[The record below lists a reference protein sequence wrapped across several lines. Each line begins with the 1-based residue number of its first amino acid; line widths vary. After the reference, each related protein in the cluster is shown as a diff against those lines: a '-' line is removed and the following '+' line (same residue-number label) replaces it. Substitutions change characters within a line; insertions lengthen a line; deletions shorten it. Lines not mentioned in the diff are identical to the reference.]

1 MKRIVFEL
9 IVIATTWYIFLPP
22 LNLTSWE
29 FLFFLCGHL
38 LLVAI
43 LFGFGKGI
51 NLVKTVH
58 VRHGKAEA
66 ALNLE
71 SFKINRLGKILLASI
86 GGILLLAALVS
97 LVTSSI
103 FQAKNYA
110 NVVTVTE
117 KDFTE
122 FPKTDT
128 SKVPILDRSTAEKIG
143 DRYLGS
149 LTDKVSQYVAA
160 DTYTQLTIDGKPY
173 RVTPLEYAD
182 PIKWFNNQA
191 KGIGEY
197 IKVDMVT
204 GNADLV
210 DLKTP
215 IKYSDSEY
223 FNRDVK
229 RHLRFKYPTKIF
241 KTPSFEVDDEG
252 NPFYVATV
260 YQKQFGLVVPRP
272 VSVIILDATN
282 GETKE
287 YSLADVPEW
296 VDRVYPAEETIEQ
309 INYNGKYKDG
319 FWNAMISKKNV
330 TQTTKGY
337 NYLSIGNDIYLY
349 TGVTSANADESN
361 LGFILENMRTG
372 EITKYSLASATEESA
387 RESAEGAVQEKSYK
401 ATFPILINLN
411 DKPLYIMGLKDNAG
425 LVKEYALVDA
435 VEYQNVIVATTVE
448 ELLSKYAL
456 VDAVEYQN
464 VIVATTVEELLSKY
478 ANKNDLEID
487 NETTESI
494 KGVVADLKSAVIKG
508 DTVYFFKVDG
518 KIYKVKA
525 SVSDDLPYLENG
537 KTFEGQVGR
546 DNYLKTFKVQ

>member
-1 MKRIVFEL
+1 MKRILFE
-9 IVIATTWYIFLPP
+9 IMFIATTWYIFLPP

-43 LFGFGKGI
+43 LFGFGKGT

-66 ALNLE
+66 TLNLE
-71 SFKINRLGKILLASI
+71 DFKLNPLGRIFLTTIAGILILAS
-86 GGILLLAALVS
+86 LVS
-97 LVTSSI
+97 LVTSSM

-122 FPKTDT
+122 FPKSDT

-160 DTYTQLTIDGKPY
+160 ATYTQLTIDGKPY

-210 DLKTP
+210 GLQTP

-223 FNRDVK
+223 FNRNVK
-229 RHLRFKYPTKIF
+229 RHLRFQYPTKIF

-260 YQKQFGLVVPRP
+260 YQKQFGLAVPMERP
-272 VSVIILDATN
+272 RNIA
-282 GETKE
+282 
-287 YSLADVPEW
+287 W
-296 VDRVYPAEETIEQ
+296 
-309 INYNGKYKDG
+309 
-319 FWNAMISKKNV
+319 
-330 TQTTKGY
+330 
-337 NYLSIGNDIYLY
+337 
-349 TGVTSANADESN
+349 
-361 LGFILENMRTG
+361 MRFQSG
-372 EITKYSLASATEESA
+372 
-387 RESAEGAVQEKSYK
+387 
-401 ATFPILINLN
+401 
-411 DKPLYIMGLKDNAG
+411 
-425 LVKEYALVDA
+425 
-435 VEYQNVIVATTVE
+435 
-448 ELLSKYAL
+448 
-456 VDAVEYQN
+456 
-464 VIVATTVEELLSKY
+464 
-478 ANKNDLEID
+478 
-487 NETTESI
+487 
-494 KGVVADLKSAVIKG
+494 
-508 DTVYFFKVDG
+508 
-518 KIYKVKA
+518 
-525 SVSDDLPYLENG
+525 
-537 KTFEGQVGR
+537 
-546 DNYLKTFKVQ
+546 

>member
-9 IVIATTWYIFLPP
+9 IFIATTWYIFLPP

-38 LLVAI
+38 LVVAI

-71 SFKINRLGKILLASI
+71 GFKINRLGKILLASI

-229 RHLRFKYPTKIF
+229 RHLRLKYPTKIF

-260 YQKQFGLVVPRP
+260 YQKQFGLAVPRP

-287 YSLADVPEW
+287 YSLSDVPEW

-411 DKPLYIMGLKDNAG
+411 DKSLYIMGLKDNAG

>member
-9 IVIATTWYIFLPP
+9 IFIATTWYIFLPP

-71 SFKINRLGKILLASI
+71 GFKINRLGKVLFASI

-97 LVTSSI
+97 LATSSI

-117 KDFTE
+117 KEFSE
-122 FPKTDT
+122 FPKSDT

-204 GNADLV
+204 GNAELV

-260 YQKQFGLVVPRP
+260 YQKQFGLAVPRP

-337 NYLSIGNDIYLY
+337 HYLSIGNDIYLY
-349 TGVTSANADESN
+349 TGVT
-361 LGFILENMRTG
+361 
-372 EITKYSLASATEESA
+372 
-387 RESAEGAVQEKSYK
+387 
-401 ATFPILINLN
+401 
-411 DKPLYIMGLKDNAG
+411 
-425 LVKEYALVDA
+425 
-435 VEYQNVIVATTVE
+435 
-448 ELLSKYAL
+448 
-456 VDAVEYQN
+456 
-464 VIVATTVEELLSKY
+464 
-478 ANKNDLEID
+478 
-487 NETTESI
+487 
-494 KGVVADLKSAVIKG
+494 
-508 DTVYFFKVDG
+508 
-518 KIYKVKA
+518 
-525 SVSDDLPYLENG
+525 
-537 KTFEGQVGR
+537 
-546 DNYLKTFKVQ
+546 

>member
-1 MKRIVFEL
+1 MKRIVFE
-9 IVIATTWYIFLPP
+9 IVFIATTWYIFLPP
-22 LNLTSWE
+22 INLTSWE
-29 FLFFLCGHL
+29 FIFFLCGHL
-38 LLVAI
+38 LLIAI

-51 NLVKTVH
+51 NLIKKVH

-66 ALNLE
+66 EFSLDD
-71 SFKINRLGKILLASI
+71 FKINQLGKILLAIVS
-86 GGILLLAALVS
+86 GILLLAGLVS

-117 KDFTE
+117 KDFAE
-122 FPKTDT
+122 FPKSDT

-160 DTYTQLTIDGKPY
+160 DTYTQLTIGGKPY

-182 PIKWFNNQA
+182 PIKWFNNA
-191 KGIGEY
+191 E
-197 IKVDMVT
+197 
-204 GNADLV
+204 LV
-210 DLKTP
+210 DLQTP
-215 IKYSDSEY
+215 MKYSDSEY

-229 RHLRFKYPTKIF
+229 RHLRFQYPTKIF

-252 NPFYVATV
+252 HPFYVATV
-260 YQKQFGLVVPRP
+260 YQKQFGLAVPRP
-272 VSVIILDATN
+272 ASVIILDAIN
-282 GETKE
+282 GESKE

-319 FWNAMISKKNV
+319 FWNALISKKNV
-330 TQTTKGY
+330 TKTTKGY

-372 EITKYSLASATEESA
+372 EITKFNLASATEESA
-387 RESAEGAVQEKSYK
+387 RESAEGAVQEKAYK

-448 ELLSKYAL
+448 ELLSKYA
-456 VDAVEYQN
+456 
-464 VIVATTVEELLSKY
+464 
-478 ANKNDLEID
+478 NKNDLEID
-487 NETTESI
+487 NATTESI

-508 DTVYFFKVDG
+508 DTIYFFKVNG

-525 SVSDDLPYLENG
+525 SVSDELPYLENG
-537 KTFEGQVGR
+537 KSFEGQVGK
-546 DNYLKTFKVQ
+546 DNYLKSFKVK

>member
-9 IVIATTWYIFLPP
+9 IFIATTWYIFLPP

-38 LLVAI
+38 LVVAI

-71 SFKINRLGKILLASI
+71 GFKINRLGKVLFASI

-229 RHLRFKYPTKIF
+229 RHLRLKYPTKIF

-260 YQKQFGLVVPRP
+260 YQKQFGLAVPRP

-435 VEYQNVIVATTVE
+435 VEYQNVIVATTV
-448 ELLSKYAL
+448 
-456 VDAVEYQN
+456 D
-464 VIVATTVEELLSKY
+464 ELLSKY

-487 NETTESI
+487 NATTESI
-494 KGVVADLKSAVIKG
+494 KGVIADLKSAVIKG

-537 KTFEGQVGR
+537 KTFEGQVGK

>member
-1 MKRIVFEL
+1 MKRIIFEL
-9 IVIATTWYIFLPP
+9 IFIATTWYIFLPP

-38 LLVAI
+38 LLVAV

-71 SFKINRLGKILLASI
+71 GFKINRLGKVLLASI

-204 GNADLV
+204 GN
-210 DLKTP
+210 
-215 IKYSDSEY
+215 
-223 FNRDVK
+223 
-229 RHLRFKYPTKIF
+229 
-241 KTPSFEVDDEG
+241 
-252 NPFYVATV
+252 PFYVATV
-260 YQKQFGLVVPRP
+260 YQKQFGLAVPRP

-448 ELLSKYAL
+448 ELLSKYA
-456 VDAVEYQN
+456 
-464 VIVATTVEELLSKY
+464 
-478 ANKNDLEID
+478 NKNDLEID
-487 NETTESI
+487 NATTESI

-537 KTFEGQVGR
+537 KTFEGQVGK

>member
-9 IVIATTWYIFLPP
+9 IFIATTWYIFLPP

-38 LLVAI
+38 LVVAI

-71 SFKINRLGKILLASI
+71 GFKINRLGKILLASI

-97 LVTSSI
+97 LVTSSM

-122 FPKTDT
+122 FPRSDT

-197 IKVDMVT
+197 IKVD
-204 GNADLV
+204 
-210 DLKTP
+210 
-215 IKYSDSEY
+215 
-223 FNRDVK
+223 
-229 RHLRFKYPTKIF
+229 
-241 KTPSFEVDDEG
+241 DEG

-260 YQKQFGLVVPRP
+260 YQKQFGLAVPRP
-272 VSVIILDATN
+272 ASVIILDATN

-287 YSLADVPEW
+287 YSLSDVPEW
-296 VDRVYPAEETIEQ
+296 VDRIYPAEETIEQ

-319 FWNAMISKKNV
+319 FLNAMISKKNV

-448 ELLSKYAL
+448 EM
-456 VDAVEYQN
+456 
-464 VIVATTVEELLSKY
+464 LSKY

-487 NETTESI
+487 NATTESI
-494 KGVVADLKSAVIKG
+494 NGVVADLKSAVIKG

-537 KTFEGQVGR
+537 KTFEGQVGK
-546 DNYLKTFKVQ
+546 DNYLKTFKLR

>member
-9 IVIATTWYIFLPP
+9 IFIATTWYIFLPP

-38 LLVAI
+38 LVVAI

-71 SFKINRLGKILLASI
+71 GFKINRLGKILLASI

-97 LVTSSI
+97 LVTSSM

-122 FPKTDT
+122 FPKSDT

-229 RHLRFKYPTKIF
+229 RHLRLKYPTKIF

-260 YQKQFGLVVPRP
+260 YQKQFGLAVPRP
-272 VSVIILDATN
+272 A
-282 GETKE
+282 
-287 YSLADVPEW
+287 
-296 VDRVYPAEETIEQ
+296 
-309 INYNGKYKDG
+309 KDG
-319 FWNAMISKKNV
+319 FLNAMISKKNV
-330 TQTTKGY
+330 TQTTNGY

-448 ELLSKYAL
+448 EM
-456 VDAVEYQN
+456 
-464 VIVATTVEELLSKY
+464 LSKY

-487 NETTESI
+487 NATTESI

-537 KTFEGQVGR
+537 KTFEGQVGK

>member
-1 MKRIVFEL
+1 MKRILFEL
-9 IVIATTWYIFLPP
+9 VFIATTWYIFLPP
-22 LNLTSWE
+22 FNLTSWE
-29 FLFFLCGHL
+29 FIFFLCGHL
-38 LLVAI
+38 VVMGI
-43 LFGFGKGI
+43 LFSFRKDT
-51 NLVKTVH
+51 NLLKTVH
-58 VRHGKAEA
+58 VRHGKAA
-66 ALNLE
+66 KDLNLE
-71 SFKINRLGKILLASI
+71 GFHFNKLG
-86 GGILLLAALVS
+86 GGLLLAAGLIFALAGLVG
-97 LVTSSI
+97 LVTSSF

-110 NVVTVTE
+110 NVVSITE
-117 KDFTE
+117 KDFKD
-122 FPKTDT
+122 FPKSDT

-160 DTYTQLTIDGKPY
+160 DTYTQLTVDGKPY

-182 PIKWFNNQA
+182 PIKWFNNQS

-204 GNADLV
+204 GNAELV

-215 IKYSDSEY
+215 MKYSDSEY

-229 RHLRFKYPTKIF
+229 RHLRIKYPTKIF

-260 YQKQFGLVVPRP
+260 YQKQFGLGVPRP
-272 VSVIILDATN
+272 SSVIILDATN

-287 YSLADVPEW
+287 YSLDEVPEW

-319 FWNAMISKKNV
+319 FWNALISKKNV
-330 TQTTKGY
+330 TQTTEGY

-372 EITKYSLASATEESA
+372 EITKYNLASATEESA
-387 RESAEGAVQEKSYK
+387 RASAEGAVQEKAYK
-401 ATFPILINLN
+401 ATLPILVNLN

-435 VEYQNVIVATTVE
+435 VEYQNVIVAATV
-448 ELLSKYAL
+448 
-456 VDAVEYQN
+456 D
-464 VIVATTVEELLSKY
+464 ELLSKY
-478 ANKNDLEID
+478 ANKNDLELD
-487 NETTESI
+487 NEMVENI

-537 KTFEGQVGR
+537 QSFEGQVGK
-546 DNYLKTFKVQ
+546 DNYLKTFKVK

>member
-1 MKRIVFEL
+1 MKRILFEL
-9 IVIATTWYIFLPP
+9 VFIATTWYIFLPP
-22 LNLTSWE
+22 FNLTSWE
-29 FLFFLCGHL
+29 FIFFLCGHL
-38 LLVAI
+38 VVMGI
-43 LFGFGKGI
+43 LFSFRKDT
-51 NLVKTVH
+51 NLLKTVH
-58 VRHGKAEA
+58 VRHGKPANE
-66 ALNLE
+66 LNLE
-71 SFKINRLGKILLASI
+71 GLHFTKLSRG
-86 GGILLLAALVS
+86 LLLTAGLIFALAGLVS
-97 LVTSSI
+97 LVTSSF

-110 NVVTVTE
+110 NVVSITE
-117 KDFTE
+117 KDFKD
-122 FPKTDT
+122 FPKSDT

-160 DTYTQLTIDGKPY
+160 DTYTQLTVDGKPY

-182 PIKWFNNQA
+182 PIKWFNNQS

-204 GNADLV
+204 GNAELV

-215 IKYSDSEY
+215 MKYSDSEY

-229 RHLRFKYPTKIF
+229 RHLRIKYPTKIF

-260 YQKQFGLVVPRP
+260 YQKQFGLGVPRP
-272 VSVIILDATN
+272 SSVIILDATN

-287 YSLADVPEW
+287 YSLDEVPEW

-319 FWNAMISKKNV
+319 FWNALISKKNV
-330 TQTTKGY
+330 TQTTEGY

-372 EITKYSLASATEESA
+372 EITKYNLASATEESA
-387 RESAEGAVQEKSYK
+387 RASAEGAVQEKAYK
-401 ATFPILINLN
+401 ATFPILVNLN

-435 VEYQNVIVATTVE
+435 VEYQNVIVATTV
-448 ELLSKYAL
+448 
-456 VDAVEYQN
+456 D
-464 VIVATTVEELLSKY
+464 ELLSKY
-478 ANKNDLEID
+478 ANKNDLELD
-487 NETTESI
+487 NETVENI
-494 KGVVADLKSAVIKG
+494 KGVVSDLKSAVIKG

-537 KTFEGQVGR
+537 QTFEGQVGK

>member
-9 IVIATTWYIFLPP
+9 IFIATTWYIFLPP

-38 LLVAI
+38 LVVAI

-71 SFKINRLGKILLASI
+71 GFKINRLGKILLASI

-97 LVTSSI
+97 LVTSSM

-122 FPKTDT
+122 FPKSDT

-197 IKVDMVT
+197 IKVDR
-204 GNADLV
+204 
-210 DLKTP
+210 
-215 IKYSDSEY
+215 I
-223 FNRDVK
+223 
-229 RHLRFKYPTKIF
+229 
-241 KTPSFEVDDEG
+241 
-252 NPFYVATV
+252 
-260 YQKQFGLVVPRP
+260 
-272 VSVIILDATN
+272 
-282 GETKE
+282 
-287 YSLADVPEW
+287 
-296 VDRVYPAEETIEQ
+296 YPAEETIEQ

-319 FWNAMISKKNV
+319 FLNAMISKKNV
-330 TQTTKGY
+330 TQTTNGY

-448 ELLSKYAL
+448 EM
-456 VDAVEYQN
+456 
-464 VIVATTVEELLSKY
+464 LSKY

-487 NETTESI
+487 NATTESI

-537 KTFEGQVGR
+537 KTFEGQVGK

>member
-9 IVIATTWYIFLPP
+9 IFIATTWYIFLPP

-38 LLVAI
+38 LVVAI

-71 SFKINRLGKILLASI
+71 GFKINRLGKILLASI

-97 LVTSSI
+97 LVTSSM

-122 FPKTDT
+122 FPRSDT

-204 GNADLV
+204 GN
-210 DLKTP
+210 
-215 IKYSDSEY
+215 
-223 FNRDVK
+223 DVK
-229 RHLRFKYPTKIF
+229 RHLRLKYPTKIF

-260 YQKQFGLVVPRP
+260 YQKQFGLAVPRP
-272 VSVIILDATN
+272 ASVIILDATN

-287 YSLADVPEW
+287 YSLSDVPEW
-296 VDRVYPAEETIEQ
+296 VDRIYPAEETIEQ

-319 FWNAMISKKNV
+319 FLNAMISKKNV

-448 ELLSKYAL
+448 EM
-456 VDAVEYQN
+456 
-464 VIVATTVEELLSKY
+464 LSKY

-487 NETTESI
+487 NATTESI
-494 KGVVADLKSAVIKG
+494 NGVVADLKSAVIKG

-537 KTFEGQVGR
+537 KTFEGQVGK
-546 DNYLKTFKVQ
+546 DNYLKTFKLR

>member
-9 IVIATTWYIFLPP
+9 IFIATTWYIFLPP

-29 FLFFLCGHL
+29 FIFFLCAHL
-38 LLVAI
+38 VILGLLFSVGKDSQPIKKVEVVHRGREAVELKFGDFHFQKLGAFFI
-43 LFGFGKGI
+43 LSAGGI
-51 NLVKTVH
+51 
-58 VRHGKAEA
+58 
-66 ALNLE
+66 
-71 SFKINRLGKILLASI
+71 FLLA
-86 GGILLLAALVS
+86 GLVS
-97 LVTSSI
+97 LATSSF

-110 NVVTVTE
+110 NVVTLTE
-117 KDFTE
+117 KEFSE
-122 FPKTDT
+122 FPKSDT
-128 SKVPILDRSTAEKIG
+128 NKVPILDRDTAEKIG

-160 DTYTQLTIDGKPY
+160 DTYTQLTVDGKPY

-182 PIKWFNNQA
+182 PIKWFNNQS

-204 GNADLV
+204 GNAELV

-215 IKYSDSEY
+215 MKYSDSEY

-260 YQKQFGLVVPRP
+260 YQKQFGLGVPRP
-272 VSVIILDATN
+272 SSVIILDATN

-287 YSLADVPEW
+287 YSLDDVPEW

-319 FWNAMISKKNV
+319 FWNALISKKNV
-330 TQTTKGY
+330 TQTTEGY

-372 EITKYSLASATEESA
+372 EITKYNLASATEESA
-387 RESAEGAVQEKSYK
+387 RASAEGAVQEKAYK

-435 VEYQNVIVATTVE
+435 VEYQNVIVSTTVE
-448 ELLSKYAL
+448 ELLSKYA
-456 VDAVEYQN
+456 
-464 VIVATTVEELLSKY
+464 S
-478 ANKNDLEID
+478 KNDLD
-487 NETTESI
+487 LNTETVETI
-494 KGVVADLKSAVIKG
+494 KGVVSDLRSAVIKG
-508 DTVYFFKVDG
+508 DTVYFFKLED

-525 SVSDDLPYLENG
+525 SVSDDLPYLKDG
-537 KTFEGQVGR
+537 QSFEGQVGS
-546 DNYLKTFKVQ
+546 DNYLKSFKLQ

>member
-1 MKRIVFEL
+1 MKRILFEL
-9 IVIATTWYIFLPP
+9 VLVATTWYIFLPP
-22 LNLTSWE
+22 FNLTSWE
-29 FLFFLCGHL
+29 FIFFLCGHL
-38 LLVAI
+38 VVMGI
-43 LFGFGKGI
+43 LFSFRKGT

-58 VRHGKAEA
+58 LRHGKVTNE
-66 ALNLE
+66 LNLE
-71 SFKINRLGKILLASI
+71 GFLFTKLSRGLFLTAGIIFALA
-86 GGILLLAALVS
+86 GLVS
-97 LVTSSI
+97 LVTSSF

-110 NVVTVTE
+110 NVVSITE
-117 KDFTE
+117 KDFKD
-122 FPKTDT
+122 FPKSDT

-160 DTYTQLTIDGKPY
+160 DTYTQLTVDGKPY

-182 PIKWFNNQA
+182 PIKWFNNQS

-204 GNADLV
+204 GNAELV
-210 DLKTP
+210 DL
-215 IKYSDSEY
+215 
-223 FNRDVK
+223 
-229 RHLRFKYPTKIF
+229 

-260 YQKQFGLVVPRP
+260 YQKQFGLGVPRP
-272 VSVIILDATN
+272 SSVIILDATN

-287 YSLADVPEW
+287 YSLDEVPEW

-319 FWNAMISKKNV
+319 FWNALISKKNV
-330 TQTTKGY
+330 TQTTEGY

-372 EITKYSLASATEESA
+372 EITKYNLASATEESA
-387 RESAEGAVQEKSYK
+387 RASAEGAVQEKAYK
-401 ATFPILINLN
+401 ATFPILVNLN

-435 VEYQNVIVATTVE
+435 VEYQNVIVAATV
-448 ELLSKYAL
+448 
-456 VDAVEYQN
+456 D
-464 VIVATTVEELLSKY
+464 ELLSKY
-478 ANKNDLEID
+478 ANKNDLELD
-487 NETTESI
+487 NETVENI
-494 KGVVADLKSAVIKG
+494 KGVVSDLKSAVIKG

-537 KTFEGQVGR
+537 QSFEGQVGK
-546 DNYLKTFKVQ
+546 DNYLKSFKVK